1 MFHCAYC
8 WIERTLREKVVYPDE
23 LHERWQQEYDA
34 LQSVSERADWAE
46 QKLDERNAINAV
58 WLMTHD
64 ENNANPLLALAC

>member
-1 MFHCAYC
+1 M
-8 WIERTLREKVVYPDE
+8 VYPDE

-58 WLMTHD
+58 
-64 ENNANPLLALAC
+64 